1 MSGNREMDG
10 KIAVITGGAG
20 GIGGGTAR
28 LFAERGARKI
38 WLADIDDANG
48 EKLAGEL
55 RGFCACEY
63 RHVDVSDEK
72 AVLHFFGELGSSLD
86 VLFNCAGITSVKGL
100 METDAALWN
109 RIMEVNATSAFL
121 FSREA
126 MRIMGAR
133 KSGRIINVSSISA
146 YVGGIR
152 TSPAYAAS
160 KAAIIGLTRSLAK
173 YGAPFGVRVNAVVP
187 GLVDTDMTRADD
199 FVYSTGEVPLGYI
212 ATSADIARAVIFL
225 AGDEGSYITGQCI
238 NINGGMYY
246 A

>member
-1 MSGNREMDG
+1 MEMDG
-10 KIAVITGGAG
+10 KTVVITGGAG

-38 WLADIDDANG
+38 WLVDIDDENG

-63 RHVDVSDEK
+63 RHVDVTDES
-72 AVLHFFGELGSSLD
+72 AVLNFFGGLDSSPD

-109 RIMEVNATSAFL
+109 RIMGVNVTSAFL

-126 MRIMGAR
+126 MRIMCAQ

-160 KAAIIGLTRSLAK
+160 KAAVIGLTRALAK

-187 GLVDTDMTRADD
+187 GLVDTDMTRADG

-212 ATSADIARAVIFL
+212 AKTADIAQVVIFL
-225 AGDEGSYITGQCI
+225 AGNAGDYITGQCI
-238 NINGGMYY
+238 NVNGGMYY
-246 A
+246 S

>member
-1 MSGNREMDG
+1 MGNNMEMDG

-38 WLADIDDANG
+38 WLADIDDAKG

-55 RGFCACEY
+55 GGLCNCEY

-72 AVLHFFGELGSSLD
+72 AVIQFFGELGSSLD

-100 METDAALWN
+100 METDAVLWN
-109 RIMEVNATSAFL
+109 RIMGINVTSAFL

-160 KAAIIGLTRSLAK
+160 KAAIIGLTRALAK
-173 YGAPFGVRVNAVVP
+173 YGAPLGVRVNAVVP

-199 FVYSTGEVPLGYI
+199 FVYSTDEVPLGYI
-212 ATSADIARAVIFL
+212 ATTADIARAVIFL

-238 NINGGMYY
+238 NINGGMHY

>member
-1 MSGNREMDG
+1 MEMDG
-10 KIAVITGGAG
+10 KAAVITGGAG
-20 GIGGGTAR
+20 GIGGETAR
-28 LFAERGARKI
+28 LFAERGVRKI
-38 WLADIDDANG
+38 WLADIDDENG
-48 EKLAGEL
+48 EKLAGKL
-55 RGFCACEY
+55 REFCDCEY

-72 AVLHFFGELGSSLD
+72 AVINFFGELDSSPD

-100 METDAALWN
+100 METDAVLWN
-109 RIMEVNATSAFL
+109 RIMGVNVTSAFL

-160 KAAIIGLTRSLAK
+160 KAAVIGLTRALAK
-173 YGAPFGVRVNAVVP
+173 YGAPLGVRVNAVVP
-187 GLVDTDMTRADD
+187 GLVDTNMTRSDD
-199 FVYSTGEVPLGYI
+199 FVYATEEVPLGYI
-212 ATSADIARAVIFL
+212 AKTIDIARTVIFL
-225 AGDEGSYITGQCI
+225 AGDAGSYITGQCI

-246 A
+246 S